1 MSSDPANVFLR
12 CIASVLLE
20 ERLKQGLSKKKLSE
34 LCGIDRTGL
43 VRAESG
49 NINST
54 LRFLF
59 HWCKGLGLEVSEAM
73 KRAEARLAAETPS
86 KAARPKE

>member
-1 MSSDPANVFLR
+1 MSSDPANAFVR
-12 CIASVLLE
+12 CVASVLLE

-34 LCGIDRTGL
+34 LCGVDRTGL

-49 NINST
+49 NVNST

-59 HWCKGLGLEVSEAM
+59 DWCKGLNLEISEAI
-73 KRAEARLAAETPS
+73 KRAEARLAAESQPP
-86 KAARPKE
+86 PKRRRG